1 MSISEWIPQKLLED
15 SSEADRGG
23 RERLRQLLSNSQ
35 GKIHTK
41 KKDPSKSTH
50 NSRQKV
56 KASKGKALDIQNY
69 SQVELDYFSKAESEV
84 QRLYF

>member
-1 MSISEWIPQKLLED
+1 MYLDKQGWSRVPVASISEWIPQKPSED
-15 SSEADRGG
+15 SLEANRGG

-41 KKDPSKSTH
+41 KKDLSKSTH
-50 NSRQKV
+50 NNRQKA

-69 SQVELDYFSKAESEV
+69 S
-84 QRLYF
+84 